1 MKLKPNKKLGQNFLI
16 DKNIIKK
23 IADLVPTN
31 NDSEILEIGPGTGNL
46 TEFLI
51 HKKPKKI
58 YLVEKDKNLFEILK
72 NKFRGEIEIFNEDI
86 LKFSRSNI
94 LSNNSII
101 FGNLPY
107 NISSKIL
114 TKFIFNT
121 EKFKFRMLV
130 FLFQKELADRII
142 AHVNTSSYGRL
153 SILCNW
159 KFDVEKVIEIS
170 PHSFYPKPKIK
181 STLLVFRHKNKIFN
195 FDDPKSLEKVTNVF
209 FNQRR
214 KKIKKPINQIFGS
227 SHKIIKKLN
236 LNLDLRP
243 QNLDIKTFCELASEY
258 DDQLLD

>member
-23 IADLVPTN
+23 ITN
-31 NDSEILEIGPGTGNL
+31 SVKIDNQSEILEIGAGTGNL

-51 HKKPKKI
+51 EKKPKKI

-72 NKFRGEIEIFNEDI
+72 NKFEDEIEIFNEDI
-86 LKFSRSNI
+86 LKFSRNDL

-114 TKFIFNT
+114 TKFIFNK
-121 EKFKFRMLV
+121 EKFKFKTLI

-159 KFDVEKVIEIS
+159 KFDVEKVIEVS
-170 PHSFYPKPKIK
+170 PNSFYPKPKIK
-181 STLLVFRHKNKIFN
+181 STLLVFRHKNTIFN
-195 FDDPKSLEKVTNVF
+195 FDDPKSLETVTNIF

-214 KKIKKPINQIFGS
+214 KKIKKQFISLFKNNLEIIN
-227 SHKIIKKLN
+227 N
-236 LNLDLRP
+236 LNLDLNLRP
-243 QNLDIKTFCELASEY
+243 QNLTPETYFKLARELEKLRY
-258 DDQLLD
+258 

>member
-23 IADLVPTN
+23 IADTVPIN
-31 NDSEILEIGPGTGNL
+31 NESEILEIGAGTGNL

-51 HKKPKKI
+51 AKKPKKI
-58 YLVEKDKNLFEILK
+58 YLIEKDKNLFEVLK
-72 NKFRGEIEIFNEDI
+72 NKFKDEIEIFNEDI
-86 LKFSRSNI
+86 LKFSRKDI

-107 NISSKIL
+107 NISSRIL

-121 EKFKFRMLV
+121 EKFKFSTLV

-142 AHVNTSSYGRL
+142 AHVNTSNYGRL

-170 PHSFYPKPKIK
+170 PNSFYPKPKIK
-181 STLLVFRHKNKIFN
+181 STLLVFRRKNIIFTFN
-195 FDDPKSLEKVTNVF
+195 DPKSLERVTNIF

-214 KKIKKPINQIFGS
+214 KKIKKQFIHLFKSNLEIIN
-227 SHKIIKKLN
+227 KLN
-236 LNLDLRP
+236 IDLNLRP
-243 QNLDIKTFCELASEY
+243 QNLTPETYFKLAKELEELRY
-258 DDQLLD
+258 

>member
-23 IADLVPTN
+23 IADSVPIN
-31 NDSEILEIGPGTGNL
+31 NESEILEIGPGTGNL

-51 HKKPKKI
+51 AKKPKKI

-72 NKFRGEIEIFNEDI
+72 NKFKDEIEIFNEDI
-86 LKFSRSNI
+86 LKFSRKDI

-114 TKFIFNT
+114 TKFIFNI
-121 EKFKFRMLV
+121 EKFKFRTLV

-142 AHVNTSSYGRL
+142 AHVNTSNYGRL

-170 PHSFYPKPKIK
+170 PNSFYPKPKIK
-181 STLLVFRHKNKIFN
+181 STLLVFRRKNVIFS
-195 FDDPKSLEKVTNVF
+195 FDNPKSLEKVTSIF

-214 KKIKKPINQIFGS
+214 KKIKKQFIYLFKNNLEIIN
-227 SHKIIKKLN
+227 KLN
-236 LNLDLRP
+236 IDLNLRP
-243 QNLDIKTFCELASEY
+243 QNLAPETYFKLAKELEKLRY
-258 DDQLLD
+258 

>member
-1 MKLKPNKKLGQNFLI
+1 MKLNPNKKLGQNFLI

-23 IADLVPTN
+23 IVDSVPIN
-31 NDSEILEIGPGTGNL
+31 NDSEILEIGAGTGNL

-51 HKKPKKI
+51 DKKPKKI

-72 NKFRGEIEIFNEDI
+72 NKFKDEIEIFNEDI
-86 LKFSRSNI
+86 LKFSSNDL

-114 TKFIFNT
+114 TKFIFNK
-121 EKFKFRMLV
+121 EKFKFRTLV

-142 AHVNTSSYGRL
+142 ARVNTSSYGRL

-159 KFDVEKVIEIS
+159 KFNVEKVIEIS
-170 PHSFYPKPKIK
+170 PNSFYPKPKIK
-181 STLLVFRHKNKIFN
+181 STLLVFRHKNTIFN
-195 FDDPKSLEKVTNVF
+195 FNDPKSLEKVTNIF

-214 KKIKKPINQIFGS
+214 KKIKKQFIHLFKNNSEIIN
-227 SHKIIKKLN
+227 KLN
-236 LNLDLRP
+236 IDLNLRP
-243 QNLDIKTFCELASEY
+243 QNLTPETYFKLAKELEKLRY
-258 DDQLLD
+258 

>member
-23 IADLVPTN
+23 IADSVPVN
-31 NDSEILEIGPGTGNL
+31 NEIEILEIGAGTGNL

-51 HKKPKKI
+51 AKRPKKI
-58 YLVEKDKNLFEILK
+58 YLVEKDKNLFKVLK
-72 NKFRGEIEIFNEDI
+72 SKFKDEIEIFNEDI
-86 LKFSRSNI
+86 LKFSRKDI
-94 LSNNSII
+94 LSDNAII

-121 EKFKFRMLV
+121 EKFKFRALV

-142 AHVNTSSYGRL
+142 AHVNTSNYGRL

-159 KFDVEKVIEIS
+159 RFDVEKVIDIS
-170 PHSFYPKPKIK
+170 PNSFSPKPKIK
-181 STLLVFRHKNKIFN
+181 STLLVFRRKNKIFS
-195 FDDPKSLEKVTNVF
+195 FDDPKSLEKVTNIF

-214 KKIKKPINQIFGS
+214 KKIKKQFINLF
-227 SHKIIKKLN
+227 KNNLEIINKLN
-236 LNLDLRP
+236 IDLNLRP
-243 QNLDIKTFCELASEY
+243 QNLTPETYFNLAKELEKLRY
-258 DDQLLD
+258 

>member
-16 DKNIIKK
+16 DKNIIKR
-23 IADLVPTN
+23 IADSVPIN
-31 NDSEILEIGPGTGNL
+31 NESEILEIGAGTGNL

-51 HKKPKKI
+51 GKKPKKI
-58 YLVEKDKNLFEILK
+58 YLIEKDKNLFQVLK
-72 NKFRGEIEIFNEDI
+72 NKFKDEIEIFNEDI
-86 LKFSRSNI
+86 LKFSRKDI

-121 EKFKFRMLV
+121 EKFKFRTLV

-142 AHVNTSSYGRL
+142 AHVNTSNYGRL

-170 PHSFYPKPKIK
+170 PNSFYPKPKIK
-181 STLLVFRHKNKIFN
+181 STLLVFRRKNVIFS
-195 FDDPKSLEKVTNVF
+195 FDDPKSLEKVTNIF

-214 KKIKKPINQIFGS
+214 KKIKKQFINLF
-227 SHKIIKKLN
+227 KNNLEIINKLN
-236 LNLDLRP
+236 IDLNLRP
-243 QNLDIKTFCELASEY
+243 QNLTPETYFNLAKELEKLRY
-258 DDQLLD
+258 

>member
-23 IADLVPTN
+23 ITN
-31 NDSEILEIGPGTGNL
+31 SVKIDNQSEILEIGAGTGNL

-51 HKKPKKI
+51 EKKPKKI

-72 NKFRGEIEIFNEDI
+72 NKFEDEIEIFNEDI
-86 LKFSRSNI
+86 LKFSRNDL

-114 TKFIFNT
+114 TKFIFNK
-121 EKFKFRMLV
+121 EKFKFKTLI

-159 KFDVEKVIEIS
+159 KFDVEKVIEVS
-170 PHSFYPKPKIK
+170 PNSFYPKPKIK
-181 STLLVFRHKNKIFN
+181 STLLVFRHKNTIFN
-195 FDDPKSLEKVTNVF
+195 FDDPKSLETVTNIF

-214 KKIKKPINQIFGS
+214 KKIRKQFIYLFKNNL
-227 SHKIIKKLN
+227 KIINKLN
-236 LNLDLRP
+236 IDLNLRP
-243 QNLDIKTFCELASEY
+243 QNLTPETYFKLANELEKLRY
-258 DDQLLD
+258 

>member
-16 DKNIIKK
+16 DKNIIKR
-23 IADLVPTN
+23 IADSVPIN
-31 NDSEILEIGPGTGNL
+31 NENVILEIGAGTGNL

-51 HKKPKKI
+51 AKKPKKI

-72 NKFRGEIEIFNEDI
+72 NKFKNEIEIFNEDI
-86 LKFSRSNI
+86 LKFSKKDI
-94 LSNNSII
+94 LLNNSII

-121 EKFKFRMLV
+121 EKFKFKTLV

-142 AHVNTSSYGRL
+142 AHVNTSNYGRL

-170 PHSFYPKPKIK
+170 PNSFYPKPKIK
-181 STLLVFRHKNKIFN
+181 STLLVFRRKNTIFT
-195 FDDPKSLEKVTNVF
+195 FDNPKSLEKVTNIF

-214 KKIKKPINQIFGS
+214 KKIKKQFIHLFKNNLEIIN
-227 SHKIIKKLN
+227 KLN
-236 LNLDLRP
+236 IDLNLRP
-243 QNLDIKTFCELASEY
+243 QNLAPEIYFKLAKELEK
-258 DDQLLD
+258 LRH

>member
-23 IADLVPTN
+23 IADSVPVN
-31 NDSEILEIGPGTGNL
+31 NEIEILEIGAGTGNL

-51 HKKPKKI
+51 AKRPKKI
-58 YLVEKDKNLFEILK
+58 YLVEKDKNLFKVLK
-72 NKFRGEIEIFNEDI
+72 SKFKDEIEIFNEDI
-86 LKFSRSNI
+86 LKFSRKDI

-121 EKFKFRMLV
+121 EKFKFKTLV

-142 AHVNTSSYGRL
+142 AHVNTSNYGRL

-159 KFDVEKVIEIS
+159 KFDVEKVIDIS

-181 STLLVFRHKNKIFN
+181 STLLVFRRKNVIF
-195 FDDPKSLEKVTNVF
+195 F
-209 FNQRR
+209 
-214 KKIKKPINQIFGS
+214 
-227 SHKIIKKLN
+227 
-236 LNLDLRP
+236 
-243 QNLDIKTFCELASEY
+243 
-258 DDQLLD
+258 

>member
-16 DKNIIKK
+16 DKNIIKR
-23 IADLVPTN
+23 IAESVPIN
-31 NDSEILEIGPGTGNL
+31 KDSEILEIGAGTGNL

-51 HKKPKKI
+51 DKKPKKI

-114 TKFIFNT
+114 TKFILNT
-121 EKFKFRMLV
+121 EKFKFKTLV

-195 FDDPKSLEKVTNVF
+195 FDDPKSLEKVTNIF

-214 KKIKKPINQIFGS
+214 KKIKKQFIHLFKNNLEIIN
-227 SHKIIKKLN
+227 KLN
-236 LNLDLRP
+236 IDLNLRP
-243 QNLDIKTFCELASEY
+243 QNLTPETYFKLAKELEKSRY
-258 DDQLLD
+258 